1 MYDKTSNSKSFL
13 LNSERLSRNQQ
24 WSEEEQHDQF
34 YFSLE
39 GAASDYNTLLM
50 ETNRDTSWRDILCKF
65 GWWFKSTGSCLM
77 HKLNFQYATQNSR
90 ESLRQWAD
98 GILTLATYAFP
109 GVPDVHVSAIPH
121 LFFFWLRTKM
131 LACMPLMV
139 NPRLWW
145 KLLTESCTSSSC
157 GGIDWSA

>member
-34 YFSLE
+34 CFSLE

-98 GILTLATYAFP
+98 EILTLATYAFP

-121 LFFFWLRTKM
+121 LFFLGLEPKCW
-131 LACMPLMV
+131 LACH
-139 NPRLWW
+139 
-145 KLLTESCTSSSC
+145 
-157 GGIDWSA
+157 

>member
-34 YFSLE
+34 CFSLE

-121 LFFFWLRTKM
+121 LFFFGLEPKCW
-131 LACMPLMV
+131 LACH
-139 NPRLWW
+139 
-145 KLLTESCTSSSC
+145 
-157 GGIDWSA
+157 